1 MGGLQSALQ
10 RHSAG
15 NPPQSGAAVKN
26 FHFLVA
32 TQSHLSQFSPVKLAV
47 AKDLEIDSAMT
58 LNQARVGCDLR
69 VQVVKNGPGCERL
82 RDLGFCE
89 EMQVRKLA
97 GGRNLICSMCGTR
110 LAISSELAEQVLVKV
125 AV

>member
-1 MGGLQSALQ
+1 M
-10 RHSAG
+10 
-15 NPPQSGAAVKN
+15 
-26 FHFLVA
+26 
-32 TQSHLSQFSPVKLAV
+32 KLAV

-69 VQVVKNGPGCERL
+69 IQVVNGPGCERL

-89 EMQVRKLA
+89 QMPVRKLT
-97 GGRNLICSMCGTR
+97 GGRNLICSVCGTR
-110 LAISSELAEQVLVKV
+110 LAISRELAEQVLVKT